1 MSLIC
6 MKCGNI
12 KRFFITSNV
21 SGWGRSEY
29 DGEAEEIG
37 DRLDGETTDTDNTE
51 FECRECDGEEIGDY
65 QTDKELLEIQYEHT
79 DKQGKWSYY
88 ELDENDRNKK
98 IKDELFME
106 GI

>member
-21 SGWGRSEY
+21 SGWERSEY
-29 DGEAEEIG
+29 DGEA
-37 DRLDGETTDTDNTE
+37 
-51 FECRECDGEEIGDY
+51 EEIGDY